1 MPIMKQLEVDD
12 VVYTT
17 VGEASVTQVVSTG
30 TKIATVTIDGTATD
44 LYAPSGSSVSPATAN
59 PIMDGTAAVGSSAK
73 YAREDHVHPT
83 DTSRQE
89 TLVSGTNI
97 KTINNESLLG
107 SGNITIQGGG
117 GGSESYKISLTLNG
131 TTVSNVDY
139 DGSSATAIATAVA
152 DDPTTD
158 VVFVINAGSGG
169 GVIIARP
176 CMIQATYN
184 ATWGDIATRIYA
196 VFPLWYEVAG
206 DRETYLLRLS
216 YSSEAWYAAT
226 RATL

>member
-1 MPIMKQLEVDD
+1 MGFLDATGVTTLVEKLRTKFASQSDLNGKQ
-12 VVYTT
+12 
-17 VGEASVTQVVSTG
+17 
-30 TKIATVTIDGTATD
+30 
-44 LYAPSGSSVSPATAN
+44 P
-59 PIMDGTAAVGSSAK
+59 
-73 YAREDHVHPT
+73 
-83 DTSRQE
+83 

-97 KTINNESLLG
+97 KTINGNSLLG
-107 SGNITIQGGG
+107 SGDLTVGG
-117 GGSESYKISLTLNG
+117 GGSDSYKISLTLNG

-158 VVFVINAGSGG
+158 VVFVINAGSGD

-176 CMIQATYN
+176 SMIQASYN
-184 ATWGDIATRIYA
+184 ATFGDIATSIYA
-196 VFPLWYEVAG
+196 VFPLWYVSAG

-226 RATL
+226 RVTI